1 MFIFYHSLV
10 EDESAQMMRLLK
22 TQTVA
27 NLFYDT
33 INCSLAWSDAR
44 NRRVMHSYGVERT
57 PAFVAVRPDGTFLAR
72 QGPQTVDDLREL
84 REFLSRR

>member
-1 MFIFYHSLV
+1 
-10 EDESAQMMRLLK
+10 MMRLLQ

-27 NLFYDT
+27 DLFVDT

-57 PAFVAVRPDGTFLAR
+57 PAFVVVRPDGTYLAR
-72 QGPQTVDDLREL
+72 QGPQTVDDLRAL
-84 REFLSRR
+84 RKFLSHR